1 MMVYPAGQAA
11 RPYMIE
17 TYARGRNVRVY
28 LSGESYDPAKDYVVI
43 EEKGRE
49 ALGALAAMGF
59 RPFEDCYDQSDPYM
73 WGLPV
78 DWKYLGASIGR
89 GSFYNS
95 QDFQFAA
102 AVFFERV
109 GRCTSINETAYFH
122 HDHPLNL
129 LGTGRFQQ
137 FFSPENQRKYYEKVR
152 EDPHVVNRG
161 EKLVIGSDVWIGAN
175 AFINVSRCRSIGD
188 GAIIAAGAVVN
199 GDVPPFAVVGGA
211 PARVLKYRYTPEEV
225 EVLQRVRWWDWEP
238 EMMDKYAEELLDPSK
253 FFETFGRA

>member
-11 RPYMIE
+11 RPYMIGN
-17 TYARGRNVRVY
+17 YAKGRAVRVY
-28 LSGESYDPAKDYVVI
+28 SPGESYDREKDYVVI
-43 EEKGRE
+43 EAEGRE
-49 ALGALAAMGF
+49 ALSALTGAGF
-59 RPFEDCYDQSDPYM
+59 RPFEDCYDQSDLYM

-109 GRCTSINETAYFH
+109 GRFTSINETAYFH
-122 HDHPLNL
+122 HDHPLNM

-137 FFSPENQRKYYEKVR
+137 FLSPENQRKYYEKVR
-152 EDPHVVNRG
+152 EDPRVTNRG
-161 EKLVIGSDVWIGAN
+161 EKILIGSDVWIGAN
-175 AFINVSRCRSIGD
+175 AFINVSRCRCIGD

-211 PARVLKYRYTPEEV
+211 PARVLKYRYTPEEA
-225 EVLQRVRWWDWEP
+225 EILLRVRWWDWEP
-238 EMMDKYAEELLDPSK
+238 EMMDKYAEELLDPKK

>member
-1 MMVYPAGQAA
+1 MMVYPAGKAA

-17 TYARGRNVRVY
+17 RYAGGRTVRIY
-28 LSGESYDPAKDYVVI
+28 ESGAAYDPAKDYVVV

-49 ALGALAAMGF
+49 ALGQLASAGF

-78 DWKYLGASIGR
+78 DWKCFGASIGR

-102 AVFFERV
+102 AVFFEKV

-129 LGTGRFQQ
+129 IGTGRFQQ
-137 FFSPENQRKYYEKVR
+137 FFSPENQAKYYAKAK
-152 EDPHVVNRG
+152 EDPHVRNLG

-175 AFINVSRCRSIGD
+175 AFINVSRCRVIGD
-188 GAIIAAGAVVN
+188 GAIVAAGAMVN
-199 GDVPPFAVVGGA
+199 ADVPPYAVVGGT
-211 PARVLKYRYTPEEV
+211 PSRVLKYRYAPEEI
-225 EVLQRVRWWDWEP
+225 EILLRVRWWDWDRET
-238 EMMDKYAEELLDPSK
+238 MDKYAEELLDPKK
-253 FFETFGRA
+253 FFETFG